1 MTIMTMVVEK
11 HIEIPRIYDLDR
23 MLNEYQTPQRHFIDR
38 SCIAM
43 CKVVVVVVVMVT
55 CKLWVALVHCPV
67 LDSRLLR
74 VTAILPV
81 PGS

>member
-1 MTIMTMVVEK
+1 MTMVVEK

-43 CKVVVVVVVMVT
+43 CKVVVVVVMVT
-55 CKLWVALVHCPV
+55 CRLWVVHCSGFQASPRDGD
-67 LDSRLLR
+67 LACSWQLAAL
-74 VTAILPV
+74 
-81 PGS
+81 